1 MIDPTL
7 KSVKVSSKGQV
18 TLPKKLLLKMGLGYG
33 DFVNISGDEEGLHI
47 SPLKNNVDNIL
58 DKLHCRIKIPPNL
71 KGQDLDQ
78 AIALA
83 KTAQYVRSSAFKKGA
98 SS

>member
-1 MIDPTL
+1 MVNTTL
-7 KSVKVSSKGQV
+7 KKIKISSKGQI
-18 TLPKKLLLKMGLGYG
+18 TLPKKLLLKLGIKYG
-33 DFVNISGDEEGLHI
+33 DFVNISGDEEGLYI
-47 SPLKNNVDNIL
+47 SPRKNNVDNIL